1 MIKKYKIGSVI
12 GNPYYTS
19 EQKVGK
25 WIDGKTIYR
34 KVIQIQNVNKGTTN
48 IDVSDLNIDEVISMT
63 GIRSCV
69 SSSKTYDFSMPFTD
83 NGSGGYYFLYHE
95 NTVSIILNT
104 TITNNS
110 ILLYLEYT
118 KNE

>member
-34 KVIQIQNVNKGTTN
+34 KVIKIENVGKGTTDIN
-48 IDVSDLNIDEVISMT
+48 VSDLNINEVISMT
-63 GIRSCV
+63 GRRSCV
-69 SSSKTYDFSMPFTD
+69 SSSKEYDFSMPFTD
-83 NGSGGYYFLYHE
+83 NGSYGYYFLFHE
-95 NTVSIILNT
+95 NIVSIILNT
-104 TITNNS
+104 SISNNTIV
-110 ILLYLEYT
+110 LYLEYT